1 MIYITSSSSDKK
13 TGGTGFPKPVA
24 LVSAPVRLKPVALD
38 LPNRWHRFSACGAQ
52 LGAQRLERKKGGLG
66 KVEGDAVM
74 LTPCLVCTAKAGE
87 WRSTREANLQAATL
101 VRKWFRPWNGSN
113 ELGDGWRTR
122 RGRFGWEESTH
133 GDRRRPDG
141 DGAAQP

>member
-1 MIYITSSSSDKK
+1 M
-13 TGGTGFPKPVA
+13 
-24 LVSAPVRLKPVALD
+24 APD
-38 LPNRWHRFSACGAQ
+38 SACGAQ
-52 LGAQRLERKKGGLG
+52 LGAQRPERKKGGLG
-66 KVEGDAVM
+66 NVEGDAVM

-113 ELGDGWRTR
+113 ELTDGWRTR

-141 DGAAQP
+141 DGGGSTLS

>member
-13 TGGTGFPKPVA
+13 TGVTGFGTGQAKTGGTGFTKPVA
-24 LVSAPVRLKPVALD
+24 PV
-38 LPNRWHRFSACGAQ
+38 SACGAQ
-52 LGAQRLERKKGGLG
+52 LGAQRPERKKGGLG

-87 WRSTREANLQAATL
+87 WRSTREANLQAAAL

-122 RGRFGWEESTH
+122 LGRFGWEKSTH

-141 DGAAQP
+141 DGGGSTLS

>member
-24 LVSAPVRLKPVALD
+24 LVSAPVRLKPVA
-38 LPNRWHRFSACGAQ
+38 PVSACGAQ
-52 LGAQRLERKKGGLG
+52 LGAQRPERKKGGLG

-74 LTPCLVCTAKAGE
+74 HTPCLVCTAKVGE

-122 RGRFGWEESTH
+122 RGRCGWKESTP
-133 GDRRRPDG
+133 GG
-141 DGAAQP
+141 